1 MAKAALKAA
10 VAPLRI
16 AKLVGKNFK
25 GLVAIE
31 IDLEGNVIE
40 ICGPNGSGKSS
51 VMDIV
56 STALGGKDEVP
67 DMPIRQG
74 ETESFLQVDL
84 AEGEELKMRVTRTF
98 KMREDG
104 KTFIDR
110 LRVENAD
117 GFKATDPQT
126 QINGVLGKYAF
137 DPFDWDRLKMPEK
150 FESLKGFVPGVDFAA
165 IAKADADDRK
175 ERRDINR
182 DAEALQAQI
191 DAIVIP
197 EDAATEKVDE
207 AALVTEI
214 SEVANHNAEI
224 EDRKRR
230 RILAGEK
237 ITSLRQQAADAK
249 DDAAALRRQADE
261 MDAKATAADA
271 EADALAKRL
280 AEAPELEKPKDV
292 TEVRARLDAAKA
304 VNALVDL
311 RAKRDDLVKQHADLK
326 AKSDALTASI
336 RKREA
341 DKVAAIAAADLPVK
355 GLGFGKNHKGEDIVT
370 LNDIPLDQCNTAERL
385 RTSIAIAMAANPR
398 LRTLR
403 INEGS
408 LLDRN
413 SMKILGEMCAGK
425 NYQALVEVVS
435 DEPKSG
441 FFIEAGRIRE
451 PASAGGESKAAE

>member
-1 MAKAALKAA
+1 MAKAVKKADP
-10 VAPLRI
+10 APLRI
-16 AKLVGKNFK
+16 AKLIGKNFK
-25 GLVAIE
+25 GLVAVE

-56 STALGGKDEVP
+56 STALGGKDETP
-67 DMPIRQG
+67 DMSIRQG
-74 ETESFLQVDL
+74 EKESFLQVDI
-84 AEGEELKMRVTRTF
+84 AEGEALKMRVIRTF
-98 KMREDG
+98 KLREDG

-137 DPFDWDRLKMPEK
+137 DPFEWDRLKMPEK
-150 FESLKGFVPGVDFAA
+150 FESLKGFVPGVNFAD
-165 IAKADADDRK
+165 IAKADKKDRD

-182 DAEALQAQI
+182 DADSLQAQI
-191 DAIVIP
+191 DAIVVP
-197 EDAATEKVDE
+197 GDAPAEKVDE
-207 AALVTEI
+207 VALVDELAA
-214 SEVANHNAEI
+214 VGQHNAEI
-224 EDRKRR
+224 ERRTERREGVKQMAARNRAAAEEHRKDA
-230 RILAGEK
+230 AG
-237 ITSLRQQAADAK
+237 LRQRAA
-249 DDAAALRRQADE
+249 E
-261 MDAKATAADA
+261 ADA
-271 EADALAKRL
+271 EAVRLDQLA
-280 AEAPELEKPKDV
+280 AEAEEKLAAAEALPAPKDAA
-292 TEVRARLDAAKA
+292 EVRARLDAAKA
-304 VNALVDL
+304 DNASVDL
-311 RAKRDDLVKQHADLK
+311 RIKRETLAKQHSDLK

-370 LNDIPLDQCNTAERL
+370 LNDIPLDQCNAAERL

-413 SMKILGEMCAGK
+413 GMKILGEMCAGK

-441 FFIEAGRIRE
+441 FFIEAGRIRGAE
-451 PASAGGESKAAE
+451 PSAEQQAAE

>member
-1 MAKAALKAA
+1 MAKAAKKDG
-10 VAPLRI
+10 APLRI
-16 AKLVGKNFK
+16 AKLIGKNFK
-25 GLVAIE
+25 GLVAVE

-74 ETESFLQVDL
+74 ETESFLQVDI
-84 AEGEELKMRVTRTF
+84 AEGEALKMRVIRTF
-98 KMREDG
+98 KMRDDG

-126 QINGVLGKYAF
+126 QINGVLGRYAF
-137 DPFDWDRLKMPEK
+137 DPFEWDRLKMAEK
-150 FESLKGFVPGVDFAA
+150 FESLKGFVPGVDFLA
-165 IAKADADDRK
+165 IAKADTDDRK

-182 DAEALQAQI
+182 DADSLQAQI
-191 DAIVIP
+191 DAIVVP
-197 EDAATEKVDE
+197 DDAPSEKIDE
-207 AALVTEI
+207 AALVD
-214 SEVANHNAEI
+214 EVASVAQHNAEI
-224 EDRKRR
+224 ETRKERR
-230 RILAGEK
+230 ANARKQADNHLTNARDAK
-237 ITSLRQQAADAK
+237 ARAAD
-249 DDAAALRRQADE
+249 LRRQADE
-261 MDAKATAADA
+261 LDAAAAKGEA
-271 EADALAKRL
+271 EAIAIDKKLD
-280 AEAPELEKPKDV
+280 EAPELPTPKDAA
-292 TEVRARLDAAKA
+292 EVRARLEAAKSF
-304 VNALVDL
+304 NAMVDL
-311 RAKRDDLVKQHADLK
+311 RAKRGALVKLHADLK
-326 AKSDALTASI
+326 ARSEALTASI

-355 GLGFGKNHKGEDIVT
+355 GLGFGKNHKGDDIVT

-413 SMKILGEMCAGK
+413 GMKILAEMCAGK

-451 PASAGGESKAAE
+451 PAPKDTERQAAE